1 MRLLWHAATTMLILN
16 QRFSKLKGGG
26 LVRRIKYTAV
36 LMLILIIALIAA
48 YSYFLPE
55 SIAIRKGGEETIGF
69 LLPFDISVSGD
80 KEVLSIKNAPVTQNI
95 NISPH
100 KAVIC
105 GNEQGSAELMLSLL
119 GVPVKKVE
127 LNVLPDGEF
136 VPSGETV
143 GIVIETDGVLV
154 LGTGSVKTA
163 SGDKAEPCR
172 GILRSGDLIKSING
186 VEVHT
191 KEELAAAV
199 GKCADRCEIRIDR
212 LEKPVII
219 APVISEEG
227 VPMLGLW
234 VRDSTQGIGTVT
246 YYNKKDMSFGA
257 LGHPVTDVDTGQIM
271 KISGGSVYSASID
284 GIVKGEKGRAGELTG
299 AGTSE
304 IIGTADKNC
313 NTGIYGRLNVNGA
326 DRLKGKACPIA
337 LKSSVKCGAAK
348 ILADID
354 GNGVKEYDIEIEA
367 INNLGKNTSKGM
379 IIRITD
385 EKLIDRT
392 GGIVQGMSG
401 SPILQNGCLV
411 GAVTHVF
418 VQDPKRGYGI
428 FIENMLCEN

>member
-1 MRLLWHAATTMLILN
+1 MKIL
-16 QRFSKLKGGG
+16 
-26 LVRRIKYTAV
+26 KYTTI
-36 LMLILIIALIAA
+36 LMLIAIIALVVA

-55 SIAIRKGGEETIGF
+55 SIAIRKGGEETLEL
-69 LLPFDISVSGD
+69 LLPFDISISGD
-80 KEVLSIKNAPVTQNI
+80 KEVLSINGSPVSENI
-95 NISPH
+95 NISP
-100 KAVIC
+100 KAAVIC
-105 GNEQGSAELMLSLL
+105 GKEQGSAELILSLL
-119 GVPVKKVE
+119 GIPVKKVA

-163 SGDKAEPCR
+163 SGDKIEPCR

-186 VEVHT
+186 INVHT

-199 GKCADRCEIRIDR
+199 RKCSDRCEIQIDR
-212 LEKPVII
+212 LEKPLII
-219 APVISEEG
+219 APAVSETG
-227 VPMLGLW
+227 IPMLGLW

-246 YYNKKDMSFGA
+246 YYNKNDLSFGA
-257 LGHPVTDVDTGQIM
+257 LGHPVTDVDTGQMM
-271 KISGGSVYSASID
+271 KISGGNVYSASID
-284 GIVKGEKGRAGELTG
+284 GIVKGERGRAGELTG

-304 IIGTADKNC
+304 VIGTAEKNC
-313 NTGIYGRLNVNGA
+313 STGIYGSLNASGA
-326 DRLKGKACPIA
+326 KRLKGKACPIA
-337 LKSSVKCGAAK
+337 LKNSVNRGAAK
-348 ILADID
+348 ILADVD
-354 GNGVKEYDIEIEA
+354 GKGVKEYDIVIES

-379 IIRITD
+379 VIRITD
-385 EKLIDRT
+385 ETLIKQT

-401 SPILQNGCLV
+401 SPIIQNGCLV